1 MPSMYDVGQ
10 YDLAG
15 FAVGVVDNLKQ
26 LPRSKAIRDGD
37 VVLALP
43 STGVHSNGYSL
54 VQKIMSETGHRWVV

>member
-1 MPSMYDVGQ
+1 MPSMYDIGK

-15 FAVGVVDNLKQ
+15 FAVGVVDNMKQ
-26 LPRSKAIRDGD
+26 LPRSSEIKQGD

-54 VQKIMSETGHRWVV
+54 VQKIMAQGGHK

>member
-1 MPSMYDVGQ
+1 MPSMYEIGK

-26 LPRSKAIRDGD
+26 LPRVREIRAGD

-54 VQKIMSETGHRWVV
+54 VQKIMLESGHR

>member
-1 MPSMYDVGQ
+1 MPTMYEVGK

-26 LPRSKAIRDGD
+26 LPRSKEIRPGD
-37 VVLALP
+37 VVLGLP

-54 VQKIMSETGHRWVV
+54 VQKIMSETGYR